1 MAEDHQLALDLYSE
15 DLPRVRTPR
24 EHGELLHAG
33 GQGTVAIS
41 TKAEKRWSQSVYPV
55 EVALALLDQY
65 RGQDDVY
72 LSTQRFRGRRRISEL
87 LSMGALFADLDF
99 LSNGPLR
106 RLL

>member
-1 MAEDHQLALDLYSE
+1 MAENLQLALELYPE

-33 GQGTVAIS
+33 GKGTVSIS
-41 TKAEKRWSQSVYPV
+41 QKAQQRWNQTVYPV

-65 RGQDDVY
+65 RGQDDVF

-87 LSMGALFADLDF
+87 LS
-99 LSNGPLR
+99 
-106 RLL
+106 